1 MLKLKKVG
9 NLPIGRKNQNMLK
22 STMKKNKFLSFLII
36 LILFVLCSSPLFSYV
51 GPGAGF
57 AFAGSFLF
65 VFVAFFLAFF
75 YFVTF
80 PIRALINF
88 IKRFKT
94 LKNAK
99 YKRVVVIGFDGM
111 DYNLLNKFIKEGKSF
126 PNFEK
131 IAEKGT
137 FAPLWS
143 TEPPISPVAWST
155 FSTGVNPGKHNIFD
169 FLSTDRG
176 TYMPKMSGSDIIP
189 PKKTLKI
196 GKYFIPIS
204 KPKIELKRKSQSFWK
219 IIGKKGIFSTVL
231 RIPYSFPPEKFY
243 GLMLSGLG
251 TPDLRGSQGSFS
263 FYSDA
268 EAGDSTV
275 ADGILEQLEKTGD
288 NTYNGA
294 IKGPGNPFVK
304 GNPPLLVDFKLT
316 VDKEK
321 KTAVMEIGKEK
332 YDLGQGKTLD
342 WINLEFKA
350 GIIKISGIV
359 QIVLEDTD
367 PIKLYI
373 SPINI
378 DPEKPSMPITHP
390 KILSVY
396 LSKLLGPYATLGMA
410 EDTWALNE
418 RVLSEE
424 GFLRQVYDYQRE
436 REAMFFDTF
445 RKFKKG
451 LMVQVFESTD
461 RIQHMFWRYFKDS
474 GSPADTPSKKE
485 HIVNAVYESYKAM
498 DDFLE
503 KLQQKLKEDDLLI
516 IVSDHGFSAV
526 NRDFHLNS
534 WLHKEGFLA
543 LKDGKK
549 FSDKWYAD
557 VDWSKSKAYGQGLHG
572 IYLNLKD
579 REKFGIVKK
588 GEEAEKVKDE
598 IKEKLLKLKDKKTG
612 QTVTKSVYKREEIY
626 RGPYVQNAPDVVI
639 GYNVGYRV
647 SPESAVNYVRDQIV
661 TDNTRMWSG
670 DHSFTRKDIPGIFFC
685 NRKINS
691 ENPTLADISP
701 TVLSAF
707 GIKPPAFIDGKD
719 LQVSTNA

>member
-1 MLKLKKVG
+1 MLNIKKIGKLR
-9 NLPIGRKNQNMLK
+9 IGRSYQNMLK
-22 STMKKNKFLSFLII
+22 STMKKNKTLSFLII
-36 LILFVLCSSPLFSYV
+36 SFLLILCGTPLFSYV

-57 AFAGSFLF
+57 AFAGSFFF
-65 VFVAFFLAFF
+65 VFMAFFLAFF

-131 IAEKGT
+131 IAKKGT

-169 FLSTDRG
+169 FLCTDRS

-196 GKYFIPIS
+196 GKHFIPIS

-268 EAGDSTV
+268 QAKDSTV
-275 ADGILEQLEKTGD
+275 ADGILEQLDKIGD
-288 NTYNGA
+288 DTYIGS
-294 IKGPGNPFVK
+294 IKGPGNPFIK
-304 GNPPLLVDFKLT
+304 GNPPLLVDFKLMI
-316 VDKEK
+316 DKEK
-321 KTAVMEIGKEK
+321 KAAVMEIGKET
-332 YDLGQGKTLD
+332 YDLEQGKTLD
-342 WINLEFKA
+342 WIPLEFKA

-359 QIVLEDTD
+359 QIVLEDTN

-436 REAMFFDTF
+436 REDMFFDTF
-445 RKFKKG
+445 KKFKKG

-461 RIQHMFWRYFKDS
+461 RIQHMFWRYFEDS
-474 GSPADTPSKKE
+474 GSPADTPSKEE

-498 DDFLE
+498 DGFLE
-503 KLQQKLKEDDLLI
+503 KLHKKLKDDDLLI
-516 IVSDHGFSAV
+516 IVSDHGFNAV

-534 WLHKEGFLA
+534 WLHKEGFLV

-572 IYLNLKD
+572 IFLNMKD

-588 GEEAEKVKDE
+588 GEEAEKIKDE
-598 IKEKLLKLKDKKTG
+598 IKQKLSKLKDKKTG

-647 SPESAVNYVRDQIV
+647 SPESAVNYVSDKIV
-661 TDNTRMWSG
+661 SDNTRMWSG